1 MHQTIHPGTVQRTAL
16 ITVLRTVQKT
26 VQKTVQR
33 TVQTVRTALAILII
47 KRMIV
52 TNRHLYIISGQ

>member
-1 MHQTIHPGTVQRTAL
+1 MHQTIHPGTVQITVL
-16 ITVLRTVQKT
+16 ITVLRT

-52 TNRHLYIISGQ
+52 TNRHLYIISR

>member
-1 MHQTIHPGTVQRTAL
+1 MHQTIHPGTVQRTVL
-16 ITVLRTVQKT
+16 ITVLRTA
-26 VQKTVQR
+26 QKTVQR

-52 TNRHLYIISGQ
+52 TNRHLYIISR

>member
-1 MHQTIHPGTVQRTAL
+1 MHQTIHPGTVQRTVL

-26 VQKTVQR
+26 VQRTVQR

-52 TNRHLYIISGQ
+52 TNRHLYIISR

>member
-1 MHQTIHPGTVQRTAL
+1 MHQTIRPGTVQRTVL
-16 ITVLRTVQKT
+16 ITVLRI

-52 TNRHLYIISGQ
+52 TNRHLYIISR

>member
-1 MHQTIHPGTVQRTAL
+1 MHQTIHPGTVQRTVL
-16 ITVLRTVQKT
+16 ITVLRTVQK
-26 VQKTVQR
+26 KVQR

-52 TNRHLYIISGQ
+52 TNRHLYIISR

>member
-1 MHQTIHPGTVQRTAL
+1 MHQTIHPGTVQRTVL
-16 ITVLRTVQKT
+16 ITVLRI

-52 TNRHLYIISGQ
+52 TNRHLYIISR

>member
-1 MHQTIHPGTVQRTAL
+1 MHQTIRPGTVQRTVLITVL
-16 ITVLRTVQKT
+16 ITVLRI

-52 TNRHLYIISGQ
+52 TNRHLYIISR

>member
-1 MHQTIHPGTVQRTAL
+1 MHQTIHPETVQRTVL

-26 VQKTVQR
+26 VLR

-52 TNRHLYIISGQ
+52 TNRHLYIISR

>member
-1 MHQTIHPGTVQRTAL
+1 MHQTIHPGTVQRTVL
-16 ITVLRTVQKT
+16 ITVLRIVQKP
-26 VQKTVQR
+26 VQR

-52 TNRHLYIISGQ
+52 TNRHLYIISR

>member
-1 MHQTIHPGTVQRTAL
+1 MHQTIHPGTVQRTVL

-26 VQKTVQR
+26 VQK

-52 TNRHLYIISGQ
+52 ANRHLYIISR

>member
-1 MHQTIHPGTVQRTAL
+1 MHQTIHPGTVQRTVL

-26 VQKTVQR
+26 VQK

-52 TNRHLYIISGQ
+52 TNRHLYIISR

>member
-1 MHQTIHPGTVQRTAL
+1 MHQIIHPGTVQRTVL
-16 ITVLRTVQKT
+16 ITVLRT

-52 TNRHLYIISGQ
+52 TNRHLYIISR